1 MEERKAWRDTLSSA
15 RRPGFWSFL
24 LSLFLGNP
32 LTRFVVIRVMH
43 LYIHVPF
50 CKQAC
55 HYCDFHFSTSLG
67 QKSALVDALCA
78 EIRLQKDYLPTPTLE
93 TIYFGGGT
101 PSLLTDRELNQL
113 FSTIYDQF
121 TVSPTAEITLE
132 ANPDD
137 LQRAKLEQLRQYV
150 NRLSIGIQTFDEATL
165 RWMNR
170 AHTASEAEACVW
182 LARDA
187 GFENMSVDLIY
198 GIPNRSDL
206 LWQQDLQKMLALDVP
221 HLSAY
226 ALTIEPDTAF
236 GRWQQKGKLPTM
248 DESLAAEQFT
258 ELTQM
263 LSDAAYEHYEISNF
277 ARKIDAL
284 LDDSLLT
291 ANQTAAYARHNT
303 AYWKR
308 RPYLGIGP
316 SAHSYNGSSRQYN
329 IANNTR
335 YVASVQQGVLPAEVE
350 QLSVADQVNE
360 YLLTGLRTQWGCSLA
375 ELSTLLGVDF
385 AQTQLRDLAQLYDSG
400 WLMRDGDT
408 LRLTKAGKLF
418 ADQVAASLFVEQ

>member
-1 MEERKAWRDTLSSA
+1 
-15 RRPGFWSFL
+15 
-24 LSLFLGNP
+24 
-32 LTRFVVIRVMH
+32 MH

-78 EIRLQKDYLPTPTLE
+78 EIRLQQDYLPSQTLE

-101 PSLLTDRELNQL
+101 PSLLTEAELAQL
-113 FSTIYDQF
+113 FAAIHAHF

-137 LQRAKLEQLRQYV
+137 LQSVKLGFLRQYV

-182 LARDA
+182 LARKA

-198 GIPNRSDL
+198 GIPNRSEI
-206 LWQQDLQKMLALDVP
+206 LWQRDLQKALALDVP

-236 GRWQQKGKLPTM
+236 GRWQQKGKLPPM

-258 ELTQM
+258 ELTQA
-263 LSDAAYEHYEISNF
+263 LTDAAYEHYEISNF
-277 ARKIDAL
+277 ARKTNAL
-284 LDDSLLT
+284 PDDSFVQSG
-291 ANQTAAYARHNT
+291 QTAVYARHNT
-303 AYWKR
+303 AYWQR

-335 YVASVQQGVLPAEVE
+335 YIASIRQGVLPTEVE
-350 QLSVADQVNE
+350 QLSIADQVNE

-375 ELSTLLGVDF
+375 ELSTLYGADF
-385 AQTQLRDLAQLYDSG
+385 AQTQARDLVRLYDSG
-400 WLMRDGDT
+400 WLRRDEDY
-408 LRLTKAGKLF
+408 LRLTTAGKLF
-418 ADQVAASLFVEQ
+418 ADRVAATLFVE